1 MEKSTKYIVIIII
14 LVVVLAISI
23 SCKNTP
29 PQPIAPEQALP
40 AKQETPQT
48 NPAGPPPGTLGAA
61 NDDVVSAP
69 GGFTYRAGIHQEGQP
84 DWPPVQEKETT
95 IKAISGTI
103 DFRYRDYIETK
114 AGETK
119 NNIIF
124 LFGQKAPDLLDPLQ
138 VNYVAVDLPNGISIQ
153 RDQQMYGGIGG
164 QDKKSSRVV
173 LRISIASQVKPGEY
187 PFAIQLEYE
196 GKEFGSLPCTVK
208 VLK

>member
-1 MEKSTKYIVIIII
+1 MLNKLTTGLLMLFLLSMPVACAKET
-14 LVVVLAISI
+14 
-23 SCKNTP
+23 TP
-29 PQPIAPEQALP
+29 ATTP
-40 AKQETPQT
+40 TPQAPPSVT
-48 NPAGPPPGTLGAA
+48 SPAQGSPGAA
-61 NDDVVSAP
+61 NDDIVYPP

-84 DWPPVQEKETT
+84 NWPPVQEKETT
-95 IKAISGTI
+95 IKALSGTI

-114 AGETK
+114 AGETR

-138 VNYVAVDLPNGISIQ
+138 VKYLTVDLPDGISIQ

-173 LRISIASQVKPGEY
+173 LKISVASQVKPGEY

-196 GKEFGSLPCTVK
+196 GKDFGNLPCTIK
-208 VLK
+208 VIE